1 MLSEGDFGQINNIFL
16 MKTTLFNAGESYITA
31 LTKSNIFV
39 MTNAYI

>member
-1 MLSEGDFGQINNIFL
+1 MLSVGDFGRINNIFI
-16 MKTTLFNAGESYITA
+16 MKATLFIAGESYITA

>member
-1 MLSEGDFGQINNIFL
+1 MLSEGDFGHINNIFL
-16 MKTTLFNAGESYITA
+16 MKTTLLNAGESYITA